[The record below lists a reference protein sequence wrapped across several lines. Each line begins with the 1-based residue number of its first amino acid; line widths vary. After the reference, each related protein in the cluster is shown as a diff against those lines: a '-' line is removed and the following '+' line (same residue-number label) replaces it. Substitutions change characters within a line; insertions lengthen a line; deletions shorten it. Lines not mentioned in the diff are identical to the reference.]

1 MLVPQARLSR
11 GAHEPERL
19 QVACLCRRRA
29 CRAERIRLDVHK
41 APVGAMAGGNFG
53 RSIRPPVYAGDD
65 EYIGTFSL
73 GAAIGESTGDC
84 ARDAFSTAR
93 RGLADDLQAVRRGH
107 AASPRAE
114 ARRA

>member
-1 MLVPQARLSR
+1 MCTKRQSVRWQ
-11 GAHEPERL
+11 GATS
-19 QVACLCRRRA
+19 
-29 CRAERIRLDVHK
+29 
-41 APVGAMAGGNFG
+41 GGRFDLPSTLATN
-53 RSIRPPVYAGDD
+53 

-114 ARRA
+114 ARQGEHELRRCVRGAARARAQQRDARVRARVNDG